1 MRSLLAGVVLST
13 LAFSAGAE
21 DFSTLNGIPA
31 DAMSVAEM
39 QSVEGKGLVG
49 DLLGGILPNINLGL
63 EDTLALALVTKD
75 LNVLGLVGLGE
86 LSLGLSNSLG
96 LVIGITN

>member
-1 MRSLLAGVVLST
+1 MKSLIAGVVLST

-39 QSVEGKGLVG
+39 QSVEGKGLVD
-49 DLLGGILPNINLGL
+49 DLLGGILPSVNVGL

-96 LVIGITN
+96 LSIGITQ